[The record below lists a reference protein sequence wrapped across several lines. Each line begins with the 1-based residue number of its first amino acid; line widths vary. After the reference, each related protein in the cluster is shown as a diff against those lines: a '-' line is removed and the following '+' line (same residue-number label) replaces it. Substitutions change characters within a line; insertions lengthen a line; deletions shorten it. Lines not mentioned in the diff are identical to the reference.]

1 MRKQNFLLLDVE
13 TAGGLGNPLIYDL
26 GFAIVNREGEV
37 LEKHSFLIKE
47 IFNEPTLMNSAYYA
61 EKIPSYVNEL
71 KNSKH
76 KLVPFAYAIKV
87 MMNAAKAHNVE
98 TVSAYNLA
106 FDLRALNST
115 SKYLKGKGFT
125 FYNKIQLCIWSLAC
139 EVLFTQKTYQKVA
152 RREGWVSQAGNVK
165 TSAEMAFRYIT
176 GDYNFIEEHKGLSDV
191 LIEAQILA
199 KCIRQKKKVKSGVLV
214 MPWKIPNQKHLTPA
228 GV

>member
-26 GFAIVNREGEV
+26 GFAVVNREGKV
-37 LEKHSFLIKE
+37 LTKHSFLIEE

-71 KNSKH
+71 KNRKH
-76 KLVPFAYAIKV
+76 KIVPFAYAIKV
-87 MMNAAKAHNVE
+87 MMNAVKAHNVE

-214 MPWKIPNQKHLTPA
+214 MPWKIPNKKHLTPA

>member
-1 MRKQNFLLLDVE
+1 
-13 TAGGLGNPLIYDL
+13 
-26 GFAIVNREGEV
+26 
-37 LEKHSFLIKE
+37 
-47 IFNEPTLMNSAYYA
+47 
-61 EKIPSYVNEL
+61 
-71 KNSKH
+71 
-76 KLVPFAYAIKV
+76 
-87 MMNAAKAHNVE
+87 
-98 TVSAYNLA
+98 
-106 FDLRALNST
+106 
-115 SKYLKGKGFT
+115 
-125 FYNKIQLCIWSLAC
+125 
-139 EVLFTQKTYQKVA
+139 LFTQKTYQKVA

>member
-47 IFNEPTLMNSAYYA
+47 VFNEPTLMNSAYYA

-191 LIEAQILA
+191 LREAQILA

-214 MPWKIPNQKHLTPA
+214 MPWKIPNKKHLTPA